1 VNRSGV
7 DPNNWRSF
15 FRDPPFWRHR
25 PFSKVVNPPTI
36 AALDPQ
42 ATNWLP
48 WANRAYISHA
58 ELLLVPQGNALQ
70 MMTDYDIPKNKK
82 ATNPYYWLP
91 TEKLLDATIV
101 PSRFAGS
108 QVSVLPAALTSVGMD
123 KIPFNQLS
131 RGREPG
137 RVNLNTI
144 VPDRTCSDPQLNDSV
159 WWATLGPDAS
169 VSLDEFAAAGPAK
182 SIRDLLTLM
191 QDAGIYVDTAAAAGV
206 KGNSWKK
213 NRPYDLNP
221 AAAYTTAIRLANV
234 ATIRSHVFAVWV
246 TVRVRD
252 SSSGGTDS
260 YHRVFAIIDRS
271 RPVGFSVG
279 QDLNVRDTIRVLR
292 FLE

>member
-1 VNRSGV
+1 M
-7 DPNNWRSF
+7 
-15 FRDPPFWRHR
+15 
-25 PFSKVVNPPTI
+25 KPPTI

-58 ELLLVPQGNALQ
+58 ELLLVPQGDALQ

-91 TEKLLDATIV
+91 TEKLLDAAIV

-108 QVSVLPAALTSVGMD
+108 QVSVLPTALTSVGMD

-131 RGREPG
+131 RWREPG
-137 RVNLNTI
+137 RVNLNTV
-144 VPDRTCSDPQLNDSV
+144 VPNRSCSDPQSNDSV
-159 WWATLGPDAS
+159 WWAALGPDSLVSQDAFAS
-169 VSLDEFAAAGPAK
+169 AGPAT
-182 SIRDLLTLM
+182 SIGDLLTLM
-191 QDAGIYVDTAAAAGV
+191 QNSGVYIDVDDGSSGNSCNSSSGNGSASNSSSSN
-206 KGNSWKK
+206 GNSWKK

-252 SSSGGTDS
+252 SSAGGTDS